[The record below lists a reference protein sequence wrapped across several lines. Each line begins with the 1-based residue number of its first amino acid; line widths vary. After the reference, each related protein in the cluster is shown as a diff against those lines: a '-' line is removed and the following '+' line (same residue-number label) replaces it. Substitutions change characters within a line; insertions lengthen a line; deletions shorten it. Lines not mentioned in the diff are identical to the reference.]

1 MKKKSYFEVLKEIER
16 DRDKCNKYERFD
28 VQLLLGSICAKL
40 VEQVEKD
47 EKVES
52 INYTIPIRDQI
63 YDITVRRL
71 KKNEGGSDGICE
83 IRLEAARGVEKE
95 P

>member
-1 MKKKSYFEVLKEIER
+1 MKEKSYFEVLKEIER

-52 INYTIPIRDQI
+52 INYTIPIRDL
-63 YDITVRRL
+63 TVRRL
-71 KKNEGGSDGICE
+71 KKSEGDSDGICE
-83 IRLEAARGVEKE
+83 I
-95 P
+95 

>member
-1 MKKKSYFEVLKEIER
+1 MKERSYFEVLKEIER

-52 INYTIPIRDQI
+52 INAAQGATKESGTFASRARTI
-63 YDITVRRL
+63 
-71 KKNEGGSDGICE
+71 
-83 IRLEAARGVEKE
+83 EAATSGQAGLV
-95 P
+95 

>member
-1 MKKKSYFEVLKEIER
+1 MREKSYYEVLTEMEKE
-16 DRDKCNKYERFD
+16 KYNKLD
-28 VQLLLGSICAKL
+28 VQLSLGAICAGL

-52 INYTIPIRDQI
+52 INYTIPIRDQV

-71 KKNEGGSDGICE
+71 KKNEGESDGICE
-83 IRLEAARGVEKE
+83 I
-95 P
+95 

>member
-1 MKKKSYFEVLKEIER
+1 MKEKSYFEVLKEIEC

-52 INYTIPIRDQI
+52 INYTIPIRDQV
-63 YDITVRRL
+63 YDITVKRL
-71 KKNEGGSDGICE
+71 KKSEGVSDGICE
-83 IRLEAARGVEKE
+83 I
-95 P
+95 

>member
-1 MKKKSYFEVLKEIER
+1 MARETGGRSGTIKEKSYFEILKEIER
-16 DRDKCNKYERFD
+16 DRDKGNKYERFD

-52 INYTIPIRDQI
+52 IDYTIPIRDQV

-71 KKNEGGSDGICE
+71 KRAK
-83 IRLEAARGVEKE
+83 V
-95 P
+95 

>member
-1 MKKKSYFEVLKEIER
+1 MKEKSYFEVLKEIER
-16 DRDKCNKYERFD
+16 DRDKCNKDKCNKYERFD

-52 INYTIPIRDQI
+52 INYTIPIRDQV
-63 YDITVRRL
+63 YDITVRQL
-71 KKNEGGSDGICE
+71 KKNEGESDGICE
-83 IRLEAARGVEKE
+83 I
-95 P
+95 

>member
-1 MKKKSYFEVLKEIER
+1 MKEKSYFEVLKEIER

-47 EKVES
+47 EKVE
-52 INYTIPIRDQI
+52 
-63 YDITVRRL
+63 
-71 KKNEGGSDGICE
+71 
-83 IRLEAARGVEKE
+83 
-95 P
+95 